1 MSYRLAVTRAFAEP
15 DGSTIFGDIG
25 LHALTEA
32 GIDWHVLDAPAHRID
47 AGEIADDDAVL
58 VLGHERFDADSIPAG
73 GRLRHVARFGAGFDA
88 VDVDACTTAGI
99 VVTNTAE
106 AVRRPVAQASVAMLF
121 ALAHNLL
128 QKDRLVRTG
137 GWDDRAQWR
146 GHGLDGRTIGVM
158 GLGGIGRE
166 LAGALTALGLTVIA
180 WNRSD
185 RAAEARRLEI
195 ELVAF
200 DDLFRRSDYV
210 VLTVS
215 GNAGTQHLVGAREL
229 GLMAPHASIVNVARG
244 SVLDEAALVD
254 AVREHRIAGAALDV
268 FEQEPLPST
277 SPLLALDGLVLAPH
291 SLCWTDAFTA
301 SVSDSVRQAVLE
313 VRATGASRFA
323 VNAPRDGRDL
333 DAASATR

>member
-229 GLMAPHASIVNVARG
+229 GLMAPHASIVNVAR
-244 SVLDEAALVD
+244 AASST
-254 AVREHRIAGAALDV
+254 RPRWST
-268 FEQEPLPST
+268 PSA
-277 SPLLALDGLVLAPH
+277 S
-291 SLCWTDAFTA
+291 TA
-301 SVSDSVRQAVLE
+301 SPEPHWTSSSRSPSRRPA
-313 VRATGASRFA
+313 RCSRSTGWSSHRTRCAGRTPS
-323 VNAPRDGRDL
+323 PRRCPT
-333 DAASATR
+333 ASARQCSRCGRPAPPASP